1 MFPRVRS
8 FMKRQF
14 SHIGTKLT
22 LSSIISRVDAAVSQ
36 ADQPLVP
43 VGVRVYDRKLIQRI
57 LECVSDCATGSS
69 SFKRSVALCFQTPI
83 APGIPTSSSAIL
95 DYTCFGLS
103 PTALEQTAVHLQNGV
118 TITGDQF
125 PDHCRVGE
133 CYYYPSRSKPDYLR
147 SIHPSNRRFMTLR
160 GWSHGDA
167 FIVPFW
173 HATGMIGQIV
183 LDDPEDG
190 RIPSETH
197 RHRLEEIADI
207 AAVALR
213 DACEL
218 EALNAEHALLRFLA
232 DSAMTGL
239 LVIQDDKIRYANDQI
254 IALLGYDKRDF
265 SAMNPWWNFIH
276 PDDRPLVWS
285 SDLQS
290 LESKPRLRAI
300 RKDGRVLWLVSCVNS
315 VLYGETNAIA
325 YQFYDVTDRI
335 KAEELLK
342 EKALRDPLTGFRNR
356 GYFDDAIQ
364 IELQRSRR
372 YRREFTLAM
381 ADLSNFKQVND
392 HLGHQEGDRILSGI
406 AGVVREG
413 LRDSDW
419 IVRYGGDEFLLVL
432 PETGSSLEGLI
443 TRLTADVD
451 AWCSEHCHRV
461 PVGIDF
467 GWATWT
473 MQQQQT
479 IPELVRAADAMLY
492 ERKALHKEDQ
502 KRSVSASA
510 DSGGSE
516 TR

>member
-1 MFPRVRS
+1 M
-8 FMKRQF
+8 
-14 SHIGTKLT
+14 
-22 LSSIISRVDAAVSQ
+22 A
-36 ADQPLVP
+36 
-43 VGVRVYDRKLIQRI
+43 
-57 LECVSDCATGSS
+57 
-69 SFKRSVALCFQTPI
+69 
-83 APGIPTSSSAIL
+83 TSSSTIL

-103 PTALEQTAVHLQNGV
+103 EGALRETAGQLRNGV
-118 TITGDQF
+118 TIAGDQF
-125 PDHCRVGE
+125 LDRCRMGN

-147 SIHPSNRRFMTLR
+147 TIYPSNRRFMTLH

-167 FIVPFW
+167 FVVPFW
-173 HATGMIGQIV
+173 HPTGMIGQII

-190 RIPSETH
+190 RIPSEAR

-218 EALNAEHALLRFLA
+218 EALNVEHELLRFLA

-254 IALLGYDKRDF
+254 ITLLGYDKTDF
-265 SAMNPWWNFIH
+265 SDMNPWWNFIH

-285 SDLQS
+285 SGLQAM
-290 LESKPRLRAI
+290 ESKPRLRAI
-300 RKDGRVLWLVSCVNS
+300 RKDGRVIWLVSCANS
-315 VLYGETNAIA
+315 VLYGETTAIA

-335 KAEELLK
+335 RAEELLK

-356 GYFDDAIQ
+356 SYFDDAIQ
-364 IELQRSRR
+364 IELQRSKR

-392 HLGHQEGDRILSGI
+392 RLGHQEGDRILSGI

-419 IVRYGGDEFLLVL
+419 IVRFGGDEFLLVL

-443 TRLTADVD
+443 ARLTASVD
-451 AWCSEHCHRV
+451 AWCADHCDRV
-461 PVGIDF
+461 PVSIDF

-479 IPELVRAADAMLY
+479 ISELVRAADAMLY
-492 ERKALHKEDQ
+492 ERKALRKGDQ
-502 KRSVSASA
+502 NRSVSASA